1 MQKPYGGRANPGYTT
16 TFDLNGSRVTPAA
29 ANGGH
34 GLSAVGSDALVTQ
47 RRSIEERP
55 GSFTRPP
62 TLSRR
67 VRRIR
72 PNCCPPRGTRRPRN
86 TNRGRPTHS
95 NTRVTGRPSSSS
107 GIIKGLLGSLPVG
120 PPVASD
126 LNPRVRGCSPRRTA
140 FDGESGQPTVARLPE
155 APSRDIRDNDA
166 CAFMPTPAGPY
177 KRSARVHPTSSHAR
191 SAATPVRRHHRRWS
205 GLLRWTADA
214 FMLDASRDQL

>member
-1 MQKPYGGRANPGYTT
+1 MAVTACPQWVQTRSSPTPEHRGEAGEFHEAAH
-16 TFDLNGSRVTPAA
+16 TFATCSAYSSQLLPTPR
-29 ANGGH
+29 H
-34 GLSAVGSDALVTQ
+34 PSAPQYQS
-47 RRSIEERP
+47 
-55 GSFTRPP
+55 
-62 TLSRR
+62 
-67 VRRIR
+67 
-72 PNCCPPRGTRRPRN
+72 
-86 TNRGRPTHS
+86 GRPTHN
-95 NTRVTGRPSSSS
+95 NTRVNGRPSSSS

-126 LNPRVRGCSPRRTA
+126 LNPHVRSYSPRRTA

-177 KRSARVHPTSSHAR
+177 KRSARVHSTSSHAR